1 VYYIRGGSGYRLE
14 HRVVAARQGLDVA
27 HDFVVWHLPVR
38 QRWSGW
44 RYKFFWL
51 LASVLFVG
59 QLFRPHWV
67 QRAIIRIFGGM
78 LITRAPVDILSV
90 TPIRKAVAVDPPTI
104 LCHPR
109 SSAGSWRATRVFRT
123 KQNNN
128 ALLHVLFP
136 EGIVV

>member
-1 VYYIRGGSGYRLE
+1 
-14 HRVVAARQGLDVA
+14 
-27 HDFVVWHLPVR
+27 
-38 QRWSGW
+38 
-44 RYKFFWL
+44 
-51 LASVLFVG
+51 VLFVG

-109 SSAGSWRATRVFRT
+109 SSAGSWRATHFFRT

-128 ALLHVLFP
+128 ALLHVLFTGRHSGLK
-136 EGIVV
+136 EASRVILEITSVTDIDEVFLRL